1 MDSRLREQKTEQFDK
16 AKAEM
21 PAVAAA
27 MGGLVNLFAES
38 GGEVVRNLGRWG
50 PCSFFRV
57 GCGCGTGC
65 VVCRE
70 RRWRRGCVKFF

>member
-1 MDSRLREQKTEQFDK
+1 MATDSRLREQKTEQFEK

-38 GGEVVRNLGRWG
+38 GGEVV
-50 PCSFFRV
+50 
-57 GCGCGTGC
+57 
-65 VVCRE
+65 
-70 RRWRRGCVKFF
+70 